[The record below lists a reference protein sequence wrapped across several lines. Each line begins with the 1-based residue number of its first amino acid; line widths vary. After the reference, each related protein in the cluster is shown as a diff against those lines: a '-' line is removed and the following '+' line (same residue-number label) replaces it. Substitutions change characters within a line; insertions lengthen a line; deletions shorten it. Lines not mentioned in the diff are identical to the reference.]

1 MNKVLN
7 SILTIVAWIVTIVTF
22 ICLDI
27 PLKILAIIF
36 ILLVGIVCAIIYP
49 LTKNLSV
56 PMWFGVVFDY
66 SAEPKMLIAKKVY
79 KLWTED

>member
-7 SILTIVAWIVTIVTF
+7 SILAIVAWIVTIVTF

-49 LTKNLSV
+49 LTKTLCAPV
-56 PMWFGVVFDY
+56 WFGTIFDY
-66 SAEPKMLIAKKVY
+66 AAEPKMLIAKKVY
-79 KLWTED
+79 ELWTED

>member
-7 SILTIVAWIVTIVTF
+7 SILTTVAWIVTIVTF

-27 PLKILAIIF
+27 PLKILAILF
-36 ILLVGIVCAIIYP
+36 ILLVGIICAIIYP
-49 LTKNLSV
+49 LTKNFCA
-56 PMWFGVVFDY
+56 PMWLGTIFDY

-79 KLWTED
+79 ELWTED

>member
-7 SILTIVAWIVTIVTF
+7 FILAMIAWIVTIVTF

-27 PLKILAIIF
+27 PLKILAILF
-36 ILLVGIVCAIIYP
+36 ILLLGIVCAILYP
-49 LTKNLSV
+49 LTKNFYAPTWL
-56 PMWFGVVFDY
+56 GTIFDY
-66 SAEPKMLIAKKVY
+66 SAKPKMLIAKKVY

>member
-7 SILTIVAWIVTIVTF
+7 AILKIVAWIVTILTF

-27 PLKILAIIF
+27 PLKLLAILF
-36 ILLVGIVCAIIYP
+36 ILLVGIVCSIFYP
-49 LTKNLSV
+49 LTRNLCA
-56 PMWFGVVFDY
+56 PMWFETIFDY
-66 SAEPKMLIAKKVY
+66 SAKPKMLISKKVY

>member
-7 SILTIVAWIVTIVTF
+7 FILAAVAGIVTVVTF

-36 ILLVGIVCAIIYP
+36 ILLVGILCAIFYP
-49 LTKNLSV
+49 LTKNFYA
-56 PMWFGVVFDY
+56 PMWLGTVFDY
-66 SAEPKMLIAKKVY
+66 SAKPTMLISKKVY
-79 KLWTED
+79 KLWMEG